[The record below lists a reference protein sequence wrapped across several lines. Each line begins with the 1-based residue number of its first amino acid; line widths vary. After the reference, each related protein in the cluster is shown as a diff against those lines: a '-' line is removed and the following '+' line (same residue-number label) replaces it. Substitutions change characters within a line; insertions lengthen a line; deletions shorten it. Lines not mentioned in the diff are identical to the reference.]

1 MHLHIK
7 FHNLALTQVSSYIKL
22 PEWIAKKKAVINL
35 KNKDEEC
42 FKRDV
47 IVVLYHE
54 DIKHHLERISLL
66 QHYEGQYNW
75 KRLEFLLA
83 ILKIGIKCEK
93 NNPGIQRY
101 IHSLQIRA

>member
-42 FKRDV
+42 
-47 IVVLYHE
+47 E

-75 KRLEFLLA
+75 KRFEFLLA